1 VNRAEDEAGATMSEP
16 YLTEVGWAGSALRV
30 AGALKRDDDLPA
42 DPEMEL
48 LLRERGGGGLLRLP
62 ASVGAENGL
71 ITFEALVDLASVE
84 RGGPLPGGLW
94 DVDLAIGAPPEGRVV
109 ELGPERAPGLDTS
122 PQRRFLPGAVTVA
135 AYFGGR
141 GTLSIDVGGRSH
153 AAGTTSADGIAW
165 DERRAEVVVTG
176 HIDRRWISM
185 PISATLILTE
195 RSTRRT
201 FEVIAALEESDDR
214 LGYRAALPVT
224 RAFVD
229 DPLPRGTWDVSL
241 CLGFSGMHRELGV
254 LAPADPVDVQVW
266 RRFRHVRVSSSSAP
280 DPLAVTVGRA

>member
-1 VNRAEDEAGATMSEP
+1 MNRAEDEAGATMSEP

-30 AGALKRDDDLPA
+30 AGAIRRDDDLPA
-42 DPEMEL
+42 IPEMEL
-48 LLRERGGGGLLRLP
+48 LLRERDGGGLLRLP
-62 ASVGAENGL
+62 ASVTAEDGL
-71 ITFEALVDLASVE
+71 ITFEALVDVAAVE
-84 RGGPLPGGLW
+84 RGEPLPGGLW

-153 AAGTTSADGIAW
+153 VAGTTAADAIAW
-165 DERRAEVVVTG
+165 DERRAEVVITG
-176 HIDRRWISM
+176 HIDRGWISM
-185 PISATLILTE
+185 PISGTLILTE
-195 RSTRRT
+195 QRSRKT

-214 LGYRAALPVT
+214 LAYRAVLPVT
-224 RAFVD
+224 RAYVD

-241 CLGFSGMHRELGV
+241 CLGFSGMHRELAV
-254 LAPADPVDVQVW
+254 LAPDEPVDVQVW
-266 RRFRHVRVSSSSAP
+266 RRLRHVRVASSSAP
-280 DPLAVTVGRA
+280 DPLAITVGRA

>member
-1 VNRAEDEAGATMSEP
+1 MNRAEDEAGATMAEP
-16 YLTEVGWAGSALRV
+16 YLTDVGWSGSALRV
-30 AGALKRDDDLPA
+30 AGAIRRDGEPPA
-42 DPEMEL
+42 VPEMEL
-48 LLRERGGGGLLRLP
+48 VLRERDGGGLLRLP
-62 ASVGAENGL
+62 ASATAENGL
-71 ITFEALVDLASVE
+71 ITFEALVDVASVE
-84 RGGPLPGGLW
+84 RGEPLPGGLW
-94 DVDLAIGAPPEGRVV
+94 DVDLAIGAPPEGRVF

-153 AAGTTSADGIAW
+153 VAGTTAADGVAW
-165 DERRAEVVVTG
+165 DERRGEVVITG

-185 PISATLILTE
+185 PVSGTLILTE
-195 RSTRRT
+195 RRTRDT

-229 DPLPRGTWDVSL
+229 DPLPRGSWDVAL
-241 CLGFSGMHRELGV
+241 CIGFSGMHRELGV
-254 LAPADPVDVQVW
+254 LAPGDPVDVQVW
-266 RRFRHVRVSSSSAP
+266 RRFRHVRVASSAAP
-280 DPLAVTVGRA
+280 DPLTITVGRA